1 MITSNGTER
10 DATVIPM
17 EQSVTERNVIP
28 VEHGVMERN
37 VLFYENW
44 GKSFLL
50 ESSIMRTRN
59 AHPVAHRPAMVPWVH
74 IIANQ
79 YIHYGVVDNAHR
91 PYHSEAVRI
100 FPLYSGVRC
109 ALSPLP

>member
-44 GKSFLL
+44 GNKLPH
-50 ESSIMRTRN
+50 T
-59 AHPVAHRPAMVPWVH
+59 
-74 IIANQ
+74 
-79 YIHYGVVDNAHR
+79 
-91 PYHSEAVRI
+91 SE
-100 FPLYSGVRC
+100 LYRELYRGYDCTGTYYVGTS
-109 ALSPLP
+109 